1 MGHEINLNTED
12 TMATSDPRGQPQAPQ
27 TKTDDYNRSENLLP
41 GEEGAE
47 DGRFEV
53 AEEVNLDMQ
62 GDDTRR
68 VGQVPGSVTESMP
81 DTVETEPED
90 ENKGTP

>member
-1 MGHEINLNTED
+1 
-12 TMATSDPRGQPQAPQ
+12 MATIDPRGQPQSPQAPADEH
-27 TKTDDYNRSENLLP
+27 KRSENLLP

-53 AEEVNLDMQ
+53 AEEVSLDIQ
-62 GDDTRR
+62 SDDARR
-68 VGQVPGSVTESMP
+68 VGQLPGSVTESMP
-81 DTVETEPED
+81 DTVQTEAEQ

>member
-1 MGHEINLNTED
+1 
-12 TMATSDPRGQPQAPQ
+12 MATNDPRGQPQSPQ
-27 TKTDDYNRSENLLP
+27 SPQPGTDEHNRSENLLP

-53 AEEVNLDMQ
+53 AEEVSLDIQ
-62 GDDTRR
+62 GDDARR
-68 VGQVPGSVTESMP
+68 VGHLGNVEDSMP
-81 DTVETEPED
+81 DTVQTEIED

>member
-1 MGHEINLNTED
+1 MTTPD
-12 TMATSDPRGQPQAPQ
+12 QQAKPQDDQQAAQ
-27 TKTDDYNRSENLLP
+27 SGTDDLNRSENLLP

-53 AEEVNLDMQ
+53 AEEVSLDIQ

-68 VGQVPGSVTESMP
+68 VGQMPGSITESLP
-81 DTVETEPED
+81 DTVSTEPDSED
-90 ENKGTP
+90 AGKP

>member
-1 MGHEINLNTED
+1 
-12 TMATSDPRGQPQAPQ
+12 MATNDPRDQPQAPQ
-27 TKTDDYNRSENLLP
+27 TQTDEFNRSENLLP

-62 GDDTRR
+62 ADDTRR
-68 VGQVPGSVTESMP
+68 VGQLPEDLPGSVTESMP
-81 DTVETEPED
+81 DTVKTEPED

>member
-1 MGHEINLNTED
+1 MEKP
-12 TMATSDPRGQPQAPQ
+12 MATIDPRGQPQTPQ
-27 TKTDDYNRSENLLP
+27 TNTDEHNRSENLLP

-53 AEEVNLDMQ
+53 AEEVAFDIQ
-62 GDDTRR
+62 GDDARR
-68 VGQVPGSVTESMP
+68 VGQLPGSVTESMP
-81 DTVETEPED
+81 DTVATEPED

>member
-1 MGHEINLNTED
+1 
-12 TMATSDPRGQPQAPQ
+12 MATIDPRNQPQTPQ
-27 TKTDDYNRSENLLP
+27 TPSDEHNRSENLLP

-53 AEEVNLDMQ
+53 AEEVNLDIQ
-62 GDDTRR
+62 SDDTRR
-68 VGQVPGSVTESMP
+68 VGQLPGSVTESMP
-81 DTVETEPED
+81 DTVQTEAED

>member
-1 MGHEINLNTED
+1 MTTPGQQGQQ
-12 TMATSDPRGQPQAPQ
+12 GQPDDKQS
-27 TKTDDYNRSENLLP
+27 KTDNLNRSENLLP

-62 GDDTRR
+62 SDDTRR
-68 VGQVPGSVTESMP
+68 VGQMPGSVTESLP
-81 DTVETEPED
+81 DTVSTEPESED
-90 ENKGTP
+90 KGKP

>member
-1 MGHEINLNTED
+1 
-12 TMATSDPRGQPQAPQ
+12 MATIDPRGQPQAPHPS
-27 TKTDDYNRSENLLP
+27 TDEHSRSENLLP

-53 AEEVNLDMQ
+53 AEEVSLDIQ
-62 GDDTRR
+62 SDDTRR
-68 VGQVPGSVTESMP
+68 VGQLPGSVTESMP
-81 DTVETEPED
+81 DTVQTESDD

>member
-1 MGHEINLNTED
+1 
-12 TMATSDPRGQPQAPQ
+12 MATNDPRGQPQAPQ
-27 TKTDDYNRSENLLP
+27 TPTDEHNRSENLLP

-62 GDDTRR
+62 SDDTRR
-68 VGQVPGSVTESMP
+68 VGQLPGNIHDSMP
-81 DTVETEPED
+81 DTIDTEPED

>member
-1 MGHEINLNTED
+1 MTSTHRED
-12 TMATSDPRGQPQAPQ
+12 SMATNDPRGQPQAPQ
-27 TKTDDYNRSENLLP
+27 TQTDDHNRSENLLP

-62 GDDTRR
+62 SDDTRR
-68 VGQVPGSVTESMP
+68 VGQLPGSVHQSMP
-81 DTVETEPED
+81 DTIDTEPESED
-90 ENKGTP
+90 KGTP

>member
-1 MGHEINLNTED
+1 MENN
-12 TMATSDPRGQPQAPQ
+12 MATNDPRGQPQAPQ
-27 TKTDDYNRSENLLP
+27 TSTDDRNRSENLLP

-53 AEEVNLDMQ
+53 AEEVSLDIQ
-62 GDDTRR
+62 GDDARR
-68 VGQVPGSVTESMP
+68 VGQLPGNVKDSMP

>member
-1 MGHEINLNTED
+1 MTTPEQQ
-12 TMATSDPRGQPQAPQ
+12 GQPEDKQSR
-27 TKTDDYNRSENLLP
+27 TDNLNRSENLLP

-62 GDDTRR
+62 SDDARR
-68 VGQVPGSVTESMP
+68 VGQMPGSITESLP
-81 DTVETEPED
+81 DTVSTEPESED
-90 ENKGTP
+90 KGTP

>member
-1 MGHEINLNTED
+1 
-12 TMATSDPRGQPQAPQ
+12 MATIDPRGQPQAPQ
-27 TKTDDYNRSENLLP
+27 TSTEEHNRSENLLP
-41 GEEGAE
+41 GQEGAE

-53 AEEVNLDMQ
+53 AEEVAFDIQ

-68 VGQVPGSVTESMP
+68 VGQLPGSVTESMP
-81 DTVETEPED
+81 DTVATEPED

>member
-1 MGHEINLNTED
+1 MTTPDQQAKPQGNVQANEQN
-12 TMATSDPRGQPQAPQ
+12 AQPG
-27 TKTDDYNRSENLLP
+27 TDDLNRSENLLP

-53 AEEVNLDMQ
+53 AEEVSLDIQ

-68 VGQVPGSVTESMP
+68 VGQMPGSVTESLP
-81 DTVETEPED
+81 DTVSTEPDSED
-90 ENKGTP
+90 AGEP

>member
-1 MGHEINLNTED
+1 
-12 TMATSDPRGQPQAPQ
+12 MATIDPRGQPQTPQ
-27 TKTDDYNRSENLLP
+27 TNSSEHNRSDNLLP

-53 AEEVNLDMQ
+53 AEEVAFDIQ
-62 GDDTRR
+62 GDDARR
-68 VGQVPGSVTESMP
+68 VGQLPGSVTESMP
-81 DTVETEPED
+81 DTVATEPED

>member
-1 MGHEINLNTED
+1 MTTPDQQAKPQGNEQANE
-12 TMATSDPRGQPQAPQ
+12 QPG
-27 TKTDDYNRSENLLP
+27 TDDLNRSENLLP

-53 AEEVNLDMQ
+53 AEEVSLDIQ

-68 VGQVPGSVTESMP
+68 VGQMPGSVTESLP
-81 DTVETEPED
+81 DTVSTEPDSED
-90 ENKGTP
+90 AGKP

>member
-1 MGHEINLNTED
+1 
-12 TMATSDPRGQPQAPQ
+12 MATTDPRGQPQNPQ
-27 TKTDDYNRSENLLP
+27 SPTGGDEHKRSENLLP

-53 AEEVNLDMQ
+53 AEEVSLDIQ
-62 GDDTRR
+62 GDDARR
-68 VGQVPGSVTESMP
+68 VGQLANVEESMP
-81 DTVETEPED
+81 DTVQTEAED

>member
-1 MGHEINLNTED
+1 MTTPD
-12 TMATSDPRGQPQAPQ
+12 QKAKPQDAQPG
-27 TKTDDYNRSENLLP
+27 TDEFNRSENLLP
-41 GEEGAE
+41 GDEGGE

-68 VGQVPGSVTESMP
+68 VGQMPGSITESLP
-81 DTVETEPED
+81 DTVSTEPDSED
-90 ENKGTP
+90 QGKP

>member
-1 MGHEINLNTED
+1 MTTPGQGGQQ
-12 TMATSDPRGQPQAPQ
+12 GQPEDKQF
-27 TKTDDYNRSENLLP
+27 KTDNLNRSENLLP

-62 GDDTRR
+62 SDDARR
-68 VGQVPGSVTESMP
+68 VGQMPGSITESLP
-81 DTVETEPED
+81 DTVSTEPESED
-90 ENKGTP
+90 KGTP

>member
-1 MGHEINLNTED
+1 MTTPDQQAKPQDNQQ
-12 TMATSDPRGQPQAPQ
+12 AAQPG
-27 TKTDDYNRSENLLP
+27 TDDLNRSENLLP

-53 AEEVNLDMQ
+53 AEEVSLDIQ

-68 VGQVPGSVTESMP
+68 VGQMPGSVTESLP
-81 DTVETEPED
+81 DTVSTEPDSED
-90 ENKGTP
+90 AGKP

>member
-1 MGHEINLNTED
+1 MTTPDQQAKPQDNQQT
-12 TMATSDPRGQPQAPQ
+12 AQPG
-27 TKTDDYNRSENLLP
+27 TDDLNRSENLLP

-53 AEEVNLDMQ
+53 AEEVSLDIQ

-68 VGQVPGSVTESMP
+68 VGQMPGSVTESLP
-81 DTVETEPED
+81 DTVSTEPDSED
-90 ENKGTP
+90 AGKP

>member
-1 MGHEINLNTED
+1 MTTPDQQAKQQANTQD
-12 TMATSDPRGQPQAPQ
+12 AQPG
-27 TKTDDYNRSENLLP
+27 TDDLNRSENLLP

-53 AEEVNLDMQ
+53 AEEVSLDIQ

-68 VGQVPGSVTESMP
+68 VGQMPGSITESLP
-81 DTVETEPED
+81 DTVSTEPDSED
-90 ENKGTP
+90 AGKP

>member
-1 MGHEINLNTED
+1 MTGI
-12 TMATSDPRGQPQAPQ
+12 DPRNQPQTPQ
-27 TKTDDYNRSENLLP
+27 SPQPGTDEHNRSENLLP
-41 GEEGAE
+41 GEEGAD

-53 AEEVNLDMQ
+53 AEEVNLDIQ

-68 VGQVPGSVTESMP
+68 VGQLPGSVTESMP
-81 DTVETEPED
+81 DTVQTEIED

>member
-1 MGHEINLNTED
+1 MEN
-12 TMATSDPRGQPQAPQ
+12 TMATIDPRGQPQAPQ
-27 TKTDDYNRSENLLP
+27 APHTNTDEHNRSENLLP

-53 AEEVNLDMQ
+53 AEEVAFDIQ
-62 GDDTRR
+62 GDDARR
-68 VGQVPGSVTESMP
+68 VGQLPGSVTESMP
-81 DTVETEPED
+81 DTVATEPED

>member
-1 MGHEINLNTED
+1 MTTPDQQAKPQDNQQT
-12 TMATSDPRGQPQAPQ
+12 AQPG
-27 TKTDDYNRSENLLP
+27 TDDLNRSENLLP

-53 AEEVNLDMQ
+53 AEEVSLDIQ

-68 VGQVPGSVTESMP
+68 VGQMPGSITESLP
-81 DTVETEPED
+81 DTVSTEPDSED
-90 ENKGTP
+90 AGKP